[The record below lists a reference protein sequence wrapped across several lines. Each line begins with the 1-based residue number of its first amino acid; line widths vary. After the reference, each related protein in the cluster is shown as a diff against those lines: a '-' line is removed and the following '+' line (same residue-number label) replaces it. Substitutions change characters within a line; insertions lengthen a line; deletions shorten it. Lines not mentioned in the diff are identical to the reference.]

1 MQIYGMLPDGATR
14 GPWAWGGLRR
24 SICVAERRSTKGM
37 GERLFS
43 LTPIALGGTG

>member
-1 MQIYGMLPDGATR
+1 MQIYGMLPDGTTE
-14 GPWAWGGLRR
+14 PWAQGGLFR
-24 SICVAERRSTKGM
+24 SICVAKRRSTKGM